1 MENGSDLPGIG
12 WPPQSSQACRGGNGS
27 GGAVVKRDAL
37 FLESVGSCTRETESP
52 FAPTPRRASM
62 ANEMGA
68 MLACTAAKAVASSLF
83 DLLHSFGADGKA
95 PSTHD
100 VVGDH
105 RYAGLG
111 P

>member
-1 MENGSDLPGIG
+1 
-12 WPPQSSQACRGGNGS
+12 
-27 GGAVVKRDAL
+27 
-37 FLESVGSCTRETESP
+37 
-52 FAPTPRRASM
+52 
-62 ANEMGA
+62 
-68 MLACTAAKAVASSLF
+68 MLACTAAKAVASSLL
-83 DLLHSFGADGKA
+83 DLPHSFGADGKA